1 MIVSSFI
8 GWRRLRLNAVV
19 GAGWFWTPFKCSTH
33 RRSRS
38 SRVGSVLPF
47 PSLIGAPLP
56 DGELVSSQTNARIAS
71 ISSFWCLGPFL
82 IDLLAVSF
90 TCVPCNRAEIIL
102 SETGHQ
108 QSSLYIL
115 ECIKKSRKLLYHV
128 LASYL
133 MHGMSSNNSV
143 AKFNIL
149 NCIFTRSTTH
159 LKLRLYAIMHFSIC
173 NSIFVCFSKVW

>member
-1 MIVSSFI
+1 MHV
-8 GWRRLRLNAVV
+8 
-19 GAGWFWTPFKCSTH
+19 
-33 RRSRS
+33 
-38 SRVGSVLPF
+38 
-47 PSLIGAPLP
+47 
-56 DGELVSSQTNARIAS
+56 S

-173 NSIFVCFSKVW
+173 NSIFVCFSKVWYIILGICALNLTHPSTNRHIHTHTHTHTHTHAHIHIDL